1 MAFTTLVEIAAELRE
16 AFALFDK
23 DGDGCITSAELLT
36 VMKSLG
42 QATTDRETKEMIQRV
57 DKDGRQTHLF
67 LSTDDC
73 QRRMATMVHVV
84 NSKFLACVK

>member
-1 MAFTTLVEIAAELRE
+1 MVEIAPELRE

-42 QATTDRETKEMIQRV
+42 QPTTDRETKEMIQRV
-57 DKDGRQTHLF
+57 DKDGKQTRF
-67 LSTDDC
+67 LSINWLRKRISN
-73 QRRMATMVHVV
+73 QAEKVIV
-84 NSKFLACVK
+84 NWKSNRYLKK